1 MFIKHLRLRD
11 RMMIAVGC
19 IELELCRHDIIF
31 CLAEFETTHHSGIRT
46 TTILSF
52 RARMFSIEK
61 PSDFIRLRI
70 TSGVASDSVF
80 SINYNQKIDNTSNNT
95 YITMIC
101 RDQRDLGACADY

>member
-1 MFIKHLRLRD
+1 
-11 RMMIAVGC
+11 
-19 IELELCRHDIIF
+19 
-31 CLAEFETTHHSGIRT
+31 
-46 TTILSF
+46 
-52 RARMFSIEK
+52 MFSIEK